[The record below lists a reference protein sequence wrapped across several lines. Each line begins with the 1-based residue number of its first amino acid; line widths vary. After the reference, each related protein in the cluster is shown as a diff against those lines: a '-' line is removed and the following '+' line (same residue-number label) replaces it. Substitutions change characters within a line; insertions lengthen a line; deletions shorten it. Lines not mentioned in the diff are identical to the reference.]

1 MPEAVTDTAST
12 MSAPVTLRPLAAHGI
27 DPARGFLPAQDPPT
41 SLPPGFAAWDRLA
54 ARMPFLLRAGRFRAE
69 ARLVPELS
77 AEGLEGPA
85 AERAF
90 LLLTGFASAW
100 VFGEA
105 PVEPRLPAN
114 LARPL
119 AALAAALDRPAI
131 AAHATLVL
139 HNWVRPDPDRPLGLD
154 NVDTAYDF
162 LGGVD
167 EKWFFLATLGVELA
181 GAPLLVALHEAAT
194 RSATP
199 DSDLAAP
206 LEDAATHLTATIAAL
221 EEMRR
226 WCDPHVF
233 YRRVR
238 PFLASW
244 PAPGLVLEG
253 TGLPPQALPGGSA
266 AQSSLLQAV
275 DAALGIRHP
284 SPLTGDFLNGMRRF
298 MPLAHRAFLAEL
310 EAASR
315 IRERVQQTGPDSPA
329 ARAYDAC
336 IAGVAELR
344 RRHMALA
351 TDYITKQSGGTD
363 AVGTGGTPFNDFLRA
378 ARRETRDS
386 AVATPR

>member
-1 MPEAVTDTAST
+1 MTPFETAAET
-12 MSAPVTLRPLAAHGI
+12 QAPPVLKPLMAYGI
-27 DPARGFLPAQDPPT
+27 DPVRGFLPAQDPP
-41 SLPPGFAAWDRLA
+41 SALPPAFAAWDALA

-69 ARLVPELS
+69 AAGVAELDAS
-77 AEGLEGPA
+77 GLDGPD

-105 PVEPRLPAN
+105 PANPHLPAN

-181 GAPLLVALHEAAT
+181 GAPLLVALHDAAT
-194 RSATP
+194 RSAAP
-199 DSDLAAP
+199 DADLAAP
-206 LEDAATHLTATIAAL
+206 LEEAATRLDATIAAL
-221 EEMRR
+221 EDMRR

-233 YRRVR
+233 YRRLR

-253 TGLPPQALPGGSA
+253 TGLPPQPLPGGSA

-284 SPLTGDFLNGMRRF
+284 SPLTGEFLTGMRRF
-298 MPLAHRAFLAEL
+298 MPRAHRAFLGDL

-315 IRERVQQTGPDSPA
+315 VRENVLRAGPDSAA

-351 TDYITKQSGGTD
+351 ADYITKQSGGAD
-363 AVGTGGTPFNDFLRA
+363 ATGTGGTPFNDFLRA

-386 AVATPR
+386 AVAAKP